1 MATEFTMPKLGL
13 TMEEGTI
20 LQWLVP
26 DGGEVAAGM
35 PVLVVQ
41 TDKVETEVECPG
53 PGRLAQSGV
62 VGTAYLCGEP
72 IGWIL
77 AEGEAAPSAGTPA
90 AGAPTP
96 TVVVAPAAAAEV
108 MASPSGA
115 RASNGGRQFV
125 SPNARR
131 VATELGVDVTML
143 HGSGPNGR
151 VVSEDVEAAAA
162 AGVAA
167 PTATGSVGAAAV
179 GRVPASVAAS
189 QLADLVGVDLGRTTI
204 TASGPDGRISRQDV
218 ADHVR
223 TALTTP
229 AVAPGTAA
237 ATPAAAAHVTFP
249 LTQTPSA
256 TIPMRG
262 MRGTIASRMHQ
273 SLQQM
278 AQLTLTMDVD
288 MDAVWA
294 DRERRKAAGTPPGF
308 TDYVI
313 AAVAQALRAF
323 PTMNSQVTADGVA
336 VLPDIHVGMAVALD
350 GGLVVPVVRHTDRL
364 RLDAIGAETTRLATA
379 ARAGKL
385 GLADLEGGTFSVTSL
400 GMYGVDA
407 FTPVINPPNA
417 GILGVGRI
425 RDEVVWVGDA
435 IRRARRM
442 TLSLTWDH
450 RVLDGAPAAEFCQAV
465 KTNLEDP
472 SRIP

>member
-1 MATEFTMPKLGL
+1 MATEFSMPKLGL

-26 DGGEVAAGM
+26 DGGEVTAGM
-35 PVLVVQ
+35 PVLIVA

-53 PGRLAQSGV
+53 GGRLAQTGS
-62 VGTAYLCGEP
+62 VGSTYRCGEP
-72 IGWIL
+72 IGWLL
-77 AEGEAAPSAGTPA
+77 APGESAPSAAGGAASPGAASTPHVGSPTDSGAGPSSLA
-90 AGAPTP
+90 AGPSVTIAT
-96 TVVVAPAAAAEV
+96 
-108 MASPSGA
+108 AS
-115 RASNGGRQFV
+115 GGRPFI

-131 VATELGVDVTML
+131 VAAELGVDVTTVV
-143 HGSGPNGR
+143 GTGPNGR
-151 VVSEDVEAAAA
+151 VVSEDVEAVAA
-162 AGVAA
+162 AGAPRVAA
-167 PTATGSVGAAAV
+167 SAPSMATRAV
-179 GRVPASVAAS
+179 ASVAAS
-189 QLADLVGVDLGRTTI
+189 QLADLVGVDLGRATI
-204 TASGPDGRISRQDV
+204 SASGPDGRISRQDV

-223 TALTTP
+223 SALTTP
-229 AVAPGTAA
+229 TAA
-237 ATPAAAAHVTFP
+237 TSATGAPASMAFA
-249 LTQTPSA
+249 LTQTPSSVIA
-256 TIPMRG
+256 MRG

-313 AAVAQALRAF
+313 AAVAQALRSF
-323 PTMNSQVTADGVA
+323 PTMNSQVTADGIA
-336 VLPDIHVGMAVALD
+336 VLPDVHVGMAVALG

-364 RLDAIGAETTRLATA
+364 RLDAIGAETARLAAA
-379 ARAGKL
+379 ARGGKL
-385 GLADLEGGTFSVTSL
+385 ALADLEGGTFSVTSL

-465 KTNLEDP
+465 KANLEDP
-472 SRIP
+472 TRIP

>member
-1 MATEFTMPKLGL
+1 MASEFTMPKLGL

-26 DGGEVAAGM
+26 DGGEVTAGM

-53 PGRLAQSGV
+53 SGRLAQSGV
-62 VGTAYLCGEP
+62 VGTAYPCGEP

-77 AEGEAAPSAGTPA
+77 AEGETAPTTATPASPVAASAASAEPAPSDVVGPAPSA
-90 AGAPTP
+90 
-96 TVVVAPAAAAEV
+96 
-108 MASPSGA
+108 A
-115 RASNGGRQFV
+115 RVSNGGRQFV

-131 VATELGVDVTML
+131 VATQLGVDVTTL
-143 HGSGPNGR
+143 HGTGPNGR

-162 AGVAA
+162 AGAVA
-167 PTATGSVGAAAV
+167 PSGTAAV
-179 GRVPASVAAS
+179 VGRAPASVAAS
-189 QLADLVGVDLGRTTI
+189 QLADLVGVDLGRTPI
-204 TASGPDGRISRQDV
+204 TASSPDGRISRQDV

-223 TALTTP
+223 TALTS
-229 AVAPGTAA
+229 
-237 ATPAAAAHVTFP
+237 PAAAPGSPAPVTPGHVVFP

-323 PTMNSQVTADGVA
+323 PTMNSQVTPDGVA

-465 KTNLEDP
+465 KVNLEDP